1 MNALDP
7 AVIFAP
13 HMRYRSDDVP
23 RTPTNPER
31 LRAFRNLIEPVCA
44 NAFAWPH
51 LPARP
56 RIPASALPADVG
68 AGQLDHHMPAKAGE
82 GIDPFDKY
90 ARTPIP
96 IYRDGREYE
105 RDAMQDERR

>member
-1 MNALDP
+1 MTAP
-7 AVIFAP
+7 AYPWPDYADSAHKLLSDNRDRYIAQSAATRNGVVAP
-13 HMRYRSDDVP
+13 
-23 RTPTNPER
+23 
-31 LRAFRNLIEPVCA
+31 
-44 NAFAWPH
+44 

-56 RIPASALPADVG
+56 RIPASAIPADVG